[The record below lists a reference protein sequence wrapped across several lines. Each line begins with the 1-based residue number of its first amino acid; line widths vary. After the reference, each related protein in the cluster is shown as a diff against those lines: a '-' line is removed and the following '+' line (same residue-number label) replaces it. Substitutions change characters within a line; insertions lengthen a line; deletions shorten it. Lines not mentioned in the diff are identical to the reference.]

1 MDTIANLLT
10 SIRNAE
16 LANHAQVSA
25 PFSKQSAAVLSVLK
39 KEGYIANVTETTEG
53 AHKRLS
59 IQLVPN
65 TRHHIKRI
73 STPGRR
79 LYTSADRIP
88 TVLRGLGHV
97 VISTS
102 KGVMTGKEAKKQGL
116 GGELIC
122 EVY

>member
-16 LANHAQVSA
+16 LASHTQVSA

-39 KEGYIANVTETTEG
+39 KEGYITNFSETMDG

-59 IQLVPN
+59 IDLVPN

-79 LYTSADRIP
+79 MYTSADRIP
-88 TVLRGLGHV
+88 TVLRGLGRV
-97 VISTS
+97 IISTS
-102 KGVMTGKEAKKQGL
+102 KGIMTGKEAKKLGL